1 MITIY
6 YSKNYVNADGCL
18 WLTPVI
24 LASWEAEI
32 RRMQVR
38 SQPQQ
43 IVCKTLSQK
52 HPTQKR
58 AGRVVPVVRVP
69 ACLSVSTEF
78 KPCTTVHVRVCVHT
92 LSKYFIVLCSPC
104 ENVR

>member
-1 MITIY
+1 MIMITIY
-6 YSKNYVNADGCL
+6 YNKNYVNADGCL

-58 AGRVVPVVRVP
+58 AGRVVPVVECLP
-69 ACLSVSTEF
+69 A
-78 KPCTTVHVRVCVHT
+78 
-92 LSKYFIVLCSPC
+92 
-104 ENVR
+104 

>member
-1 MITIY
+1 MIMITIY

-58 AGRVVPVVRVP
+58 AGRVQTHVPL
-69 ACLSVSTEF
+69 CM
-78 KPCTTVHVRVCVHT
+78 CVCVCAHCQNI
-92 LSKYFIVLCSPC
+92 LLYCVHL
-104 ENVR
+104 VRM